1 MRMHED
7 AIIKTR
13 INLSCIVLPLDG
25 GLLVEIRIN

>member
-13 INLSCIVLPLDG
+13 IDLS
-25 GLLVEIRIN
+25 LLFQISDVEEIRIN